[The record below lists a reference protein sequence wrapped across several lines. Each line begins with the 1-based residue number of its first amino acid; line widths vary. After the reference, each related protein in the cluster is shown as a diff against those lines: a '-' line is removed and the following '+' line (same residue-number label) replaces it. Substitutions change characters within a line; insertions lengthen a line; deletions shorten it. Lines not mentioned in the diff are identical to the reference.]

1 MKRTLAAIAS
11 AALLFAAQAALAG
24 KQDFTIVNKTG
35 YTINELYVSSAK
47 SDDWGSDVLG
57 RDTLPSGESGDITFE
72 SGTRGCKWDLMVVYD
87 DGEEAVWDD
96 AFDLCSIRA
105 ITLRYDRK
113 KGITWADTR

>member
-1 MKRTLAAIAS
+1 MKRMLAAIVSATLLLAS
-11 AALLFAAQAALAG
+11 QTAMAG

-72 SGTRGCKWDLMVVYD
+72 TGAKGCKWDLMVVYD
-87 DGEEAVWDD
+87 DGEEAVWDE
-96 AFDLCSIRA
+96 AFDLCSIH
-105 ITLRYDRK
+105 TVVLRYDRK